1 MIQALP
7 PLPPVDHSRQGVL
20 TIAEPVLRG
29 LLGLGDEYEVTRFA
43 LDTQG
48 RLQVHIAGGDMPEM
62 GLSPAPVS
70 LVAHVQPDAS
80 IELSWAHVPEKRWRL
95 P

>member
-1 MIQALP
+1 MT
-7 PLPPVDHSRQGVL
+7 PVDHSRRGVL
-20 TIAEPVLRG
+20 TIAEPAFRG
-29 LLGLGDEYEVTRFA
+29 LLGLGDEYEITRFA
-43 LDTQG
+43 LDAHG

-70 LVAHVQPDAS
+70 LVAHMRPEGS
-80 IELSWAHVPEKRWRL
+80 IELCWAHVPEKRWRL